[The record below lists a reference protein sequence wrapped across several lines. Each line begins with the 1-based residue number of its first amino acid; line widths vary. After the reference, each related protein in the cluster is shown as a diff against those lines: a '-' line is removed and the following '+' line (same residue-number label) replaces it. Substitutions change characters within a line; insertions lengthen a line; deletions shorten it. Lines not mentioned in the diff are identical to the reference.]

1 MTDTRRAD
9 STTRAKTRTSRSG
22 SRAQA
27 LRTNARRISRMPG
40 SKSPQQVEPGS
51 VELRLMNGFEL
62 RQGGY
67 TIPFPMSVQRLL
79 AFLAFQERPV
89 QRVYVAGK
97 LWLDASEERAY
108 ASLRSAL
115 WRANQPG
122 VPLVVSVNSQ
132 LALDSDVRVDL
143 HEAVTH
149 ASRLIDGSAGDD
161 VSFAGFLLTGE
172 LLPDWY
178 DDWLLIEREKYRQLR
193 LHALEALAI
202 RLIALARYGEA
213 AETALAAIAGEPLR
227 ESAHRVL
234 IRVHLAEGNPSEALR
249 HYALFREQ
257 FLAKLDLSPSPQ
269 LDELVAGLTHP

>member
-1 MTDTRRAD
+1 MVERLGLRQPEASRGQGRGATRRRVA
-9 STTRAKTRTSRSG
+9 AK
-22 SRAQA
+22 A
-27 LRTNARRISRMPG
+27 
-40 SKSPQQVEPGS
+40 GS

-62 RQGGY
+62 HRDGDA
-67 TIPFPMSVQRLL
+67 ISLPMSVQRLL
-79 AFLAFQERPV
+79 AFLAFQTRPV

-97 LWLDASEERAY
+97 LWLDVPEERAF

-122 VPLVVSVNSQ
+122 VPLVVAVNSQ
-132 LALDSDVRVDL
+132 LALDPGVRVDL
-143 HEAVTH
+143 REASRQ
-149 ASRLIDGSAGDD
+149 AYRLIDGSAGDD
-161 VSFAGFLLTGE
+161 VSFAGFTLTAE

-193 LHALEALAI
+193 LHALEALAV
-202 RLIALARYGEA
+202 RLTELARYGEA

-249 HYALFREQ
+249 HYKLFRDLLFAELGFAPSEQ
-257 FLAKLDLSPSPQ
+257 LEA
-269 LDELVAGLTHP
+269 LVEGLTHR